1 MEVKEMVN
9 VQVTLE
15 EAQIAFL
22 LCLDDAVER

>member
-1 MEVKEMVN
+1 MEVQEMVN

-22 LCLDDAVER
+22 LYLDDAVER